1 MTETP
6 VFQDH
11 MDGNVCF
18 GCGQDNPEGLQIH
31 SFWEGDTA
39 ICRWMP
45 EKKYWGWVNILNG
58 GIIATL
64 IDCHCMGTAMAEAYR
79 AEGRSLDSAP
89 VYRYATG
96 TLNIRYL
103 KPTPGDQEVEIKA
116 NVVEVKNRKTTLAA
130 EVWCAGELTA
140 TAEVI
145 ALRVVDSSQ
154 DTTGNPFSG

>member
-1 MTETP
+1 
-6 VFQDH
+6 

-31 SFWEGDTA
+31 SFWDGDTA

-79 AEGRSLDSAP
+79 AEERSLDSEP
-89 VYRYATG
+89 IYRYATG

-103 KPTPGDQEVEIKA
+103 KPTPGDQEVEIRA
-116 NVVEVKNRKTTLAA
+116 SVIEVKNRKTTLTA
-130 EVWCAGELTA
+130 EVWCGDVCTA

>member
-1 MTETP
+1 METP
-6 VFQDH
+6 IFQDH
-11 MDGNVCF
+11 MEGNVCF

-79 AEGRSLDSAP
+79 AEGRSLDTLP
-89 VYRYATG
+89 MYRYATG

-103 KPTPGDQEVEIKA
+103 KPTPGDQEVEVSAK
-116 NVVEVKNRKTTLAA
+116 VLEVKKRKTTLSV

-145 ALRVVDSSQ
+145 ALRVVDSSIPSE
-154 DTTGNPFSG
+154 GNPFSG

>member
-1 MTETP
+1 MKTAI
-6 VFQDH
+6 FQDH
-11 MDGNVCF
+11 MEGNVCF

-31 SFWEGDTA
+31 SFWDGDTA

-45 EKKYWGWVNILNG
+45 EQKYWGWVNILNG

-79 AEGRSLDSAP
+79 AEGRGLDSMP
-89 VYRYATG
+89 IYRYATG
-96 TLNIRYL
+96 TLNVRYL
-103 KPTPGDQEVEIKA
+103 KPTPGDQEVEIRA
-116 NVVEVKNRKTTLAA
+116 NVVEVKNRKTTMKA
-130 EVWCAGELTA
+130 EVWSDGECTA
-140 TAEVI
+140 TAEVV

>member
-1 MTETP
+1 MKTP
-6 VFQDH
+6 IFQDH

-18 GCGQDNPEGLQIH
+18 GCGQDNAEGLQIH
-31 SFWEGDTA
+31 SFWDGDTA

-64 IDCHCMGTAMAEAYR
+64 IDCHCMGAAMAEAYR
-79 AEGRSLDSAP
+79 AEDRSLDSEP
-89 VYRYATG
+89 IYRYATG

-103 KPTPGDQEVEIKA
+103 NPTPGDQEVEIRA
-116 NVVEVKNRKTTLAA
+116 NVIEVKNRKTTLTA
-130 EVWCAGELTA
+130 EVWCGGECTA

-154 DTTGNPFSG
+154 DTNGNPFSG

>member
-1 MTETP
+1 METP

-31 SFWEGDTA
+31 SFWDGDTA

-79 AEGRSLDSAP
+79 AEERSLDSEP
-89 VYRYATG
+89 IYRYATG

-103 KPTPGDQEVEIKA
+103 KPTPGDQEVEIRA
-116 NVVEVKNRKTTLAA
+116 SVIEVKNRKTTLTA
-130 EVWCAGELTA
+130 EVWCGDVCTA